1 MKMRLNGARDTRG
14 FTLVEMMVVVLIIGI
29 IAAVV
34 TVSVG
39 DKPGIAKARLTK
51 AAIARLKAEV
61 DLFKVDQNRYPETLQ
76 DLVRRPPSVDAK
88 KWPSRGYL
96 DEVPL
101 DGWER
106 PFIYLLPGRRDLFDI
121 VSWGEDGK
129 EGGEGLDADLW
140 SSSPR

>member
-1 MKMRLNGARDTRG
+1 
-14 FTLVEMMVVVLIIGI
+14 MMVVVLIIGI

-51 AAIARLKAEV
+51 AAIAKLKAEV
-61 DLFKVDQNRYPETLQ
+61 DLFKVDQNRYPGTLQ
-76 DLVRRPPSVDAK
+76 DLVRRPPDIDAT

-106 PFIYLLPGRRDLFDI
+106 PFTYRVPGQRGPFDI

-140 SSSPR
+140 SGPVR

>member
-1 MKMRLNGARDTRG
+1 
-14 FTLVEMMVVVLIIGI
+14 MMVVVLIIGI

-39 DKPGIAKARLTK
+39 DKPGRAKAKLTV
-51 AAIARLKAEV
+51 AALAKVKAEV
-61 DLFKVDQNRYPETLQ
+61 ELFKVEQNRYPETLQ
-76 DLVRRPPSVDAK
+76 DLVRRPPFVEIR
-88 KWPSRGYL
+88 KWPANGYR
-96 DEVPL
+96 DAEPL

-106 PFIYLLPGRRDLFDI
+106 PFHYVVPGARGPFDI

-140 SSSPR
+140 SSPPR